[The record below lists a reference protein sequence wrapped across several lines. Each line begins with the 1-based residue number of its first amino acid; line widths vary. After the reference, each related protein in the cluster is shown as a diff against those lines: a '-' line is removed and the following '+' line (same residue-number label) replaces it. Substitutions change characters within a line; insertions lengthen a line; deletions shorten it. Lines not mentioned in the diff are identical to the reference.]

1 MVGGADGDGT
11 VSKKE
16 FGKILPLLGVE
27 APPEAISALFDS
39 FDPDGSGTIEYQE
52 LSQILTRGGRKAR
65 NYTPGMVLL
74 PVTKQRV
81 HVARPGERLG
91 QDKSFFKRSLQPM
104 GKSPPGSLGARMR
117 CELPPVPAAL
127 PPPEHALVDAALC
140 HGGLVARALS
150 PQLVERGLD
159 RGLRHRLAR
168 LAPPEGNPNPSP
180 NHSPSPNP
188 NPNPNPNRGR
198 ARGSGCTR

>member
-1 MVGGADGDGT
+1 M
-11 VSKKE
+11 SKKE

-91 QDKSFFKRSLQPM
+91 QDKSFFRS
-104 GKSPPGSLGARMR
+104 ARWMSSR
-117 CELPPVPAAL
+117 RARSARTSGPR
-127 PPPEHALVDAALC
+127 
-140 HGGLVARALS
+140 GLVRS
-150 PQLVERGLD
+150 
-159 RGLRHRLAR
+159 
-168 LAPPEGNPNPSP
+168 
-180 NHSPSPNP
+180 
-188 NPNPNPNRGR
+188 RGR
-198 ARGSGCTR
+198 